1 MKNMENNSLGGTA
14 NGISPAR
21 ILVIDDEDVV
31 HVSLHRILG
40 RCGHHVDAELSAAAG
55 LERLAAGP
63 PYDLVI
69 TDLMMPEMN
78 GIELLKEMR
87 ERALAVPVLMITG
100 YPTISTALEA
110 LRLDAVDYIAK
121 PFTRQ
126 ELLGPVNRALR
137 RGVGVPAEEQPVVDP
152 GPDSE
157 GFERSCPGMATGV
170 RMCLRRHSWALCC
183 QDGTVKV
190 GIQPSFF
197 EGIGQISTMK
207 LPEESDLVEQGYA
220 GIHLCTVLGEEHAVF
235 MPLSGRVVAVNEDA
249 AGRPGEL
256 NADTWLVLILPDR
269 LDSELQRLSRCRQR
283 PPERS

>member
-1 MKNMENNSLGGTA
+1 MKNSENTQGNNA
-14 NGISPAR
+14 EQIQPAR
-21 ILVIDDEDVV
+21 ILVIDDEEVV
-31 HVSLHRILG
+31 HVSLRRILG
-40 RCGHHVDAELSAAAG
+40 RCGHHVEAELSAVGG
-55 LERLAAGP
+55 LARLTADP

-78 GIELLKEMR
+78 GIELLQQLRDRK
-87 ERALAVPVLMITG
+87 LDVPVLMITG

-110 LRLDAVDYIAK
+110 LRLDAMDYLAK

-137 RGVGVPAEEQPVVDP
+137 RGAGAPADEPAEVEI

-157 GFERSCPGMATGV
+157 GLERSCPGMETGV

-197 EGIGQISTMK
+197 EGIGNVNTVK

-220 GIHLCTVLGEEHAVF
+220 GIHLTTALAEEHAVF
-235 MPLSGRVVAVNEDA
+235 MPLSGRVVAVNEDV
-249 AGRPGEL
+249 AGRPEL
-256 NADTWLVLILPDR
+256 ITADTWLVRVLPNR
-269 LDSELQRLSRCRQR
+269 LDTELSRLSRCRQK
-283 PPERS
+283 PPKRG